1 MAMEIKL
8 PRQSE
13 KLDES
18 LITFWQVS
26 EGDTV
31 EKGDVLVEVQTE
43 KAISEVEAPESGVIK
58 EIVKKRGDTVRV
70 DEVLAVL
77 DAGRGER
84 EAAENK
90 EQVESEGYEEKVTVE
105 EEKPSADNKKATP
118 RVKKFAK
125 ELGIDWQLVTP
136 ERSDGKVTEDD
147 VRNFAEVGKEEK
159 TAPDVAEALQEPEM
173 PKRQVL
179 ATPSVRKYAR
189 DNDLM
194 IDSAQQSYITDG
206 QKDDGKKDKEKR
218 VSPTGIRKVV
228 ARTMA
233 QSVRTIPHVTHFD
246 EANVTKL
253 AELRDVLKMDF
264 EVEDVKLTY
273 MAFVVKA
280 LTKMLYDYPYLNASF
295 DEDSE
300 KIILKEHYNIGFAA
314 DTDQGLLVPV
324 IRNTDQRSLFQIAK
338 EIQDLADKARN
349 GNVTSDEMAGG
360 TATISNVGS
369 AGGAFFTPII
379 NPPQSSILGIGR
391 IEKKVIPTD
400 DDAIEIQPMMALSL
414 SYDHRV
420 IDGVMAQE
428 AMNELKRL
436 LEEPGL
442 LLAY

>member
-26 EGDTV
+26 EGDPV

-43 KAISEVEAPESGVIK
+43 KAVSEVEAPASGVIK
-58 EIVKKRGDTVRV
+58 EIVKKRGDTVTV

-77 DAGRGER
+77 
-84 EAAENK
+84 
-90 EQVESEGYEEKVTVE
+90 ESGQKA
-105 EEKPSADNKKATP
+105 SDDNKKAAP
-118 RVKKFAK
+118 RVKKIAK
-125 ELGIDWQLVTP
+125 ELGVDWKLVKP
-136 ERSDGKVTEDD
+136 ERSDGKVTEED
-147 VRNFAEVGKEEK
+147 VRMFAESDGAESQEEK
-159 TAPDVAEALQEPEM
+159 P
-173 PKRQVL
+173 RRRVL
-179 ATPSVRKYAR
+179 STPSVRKYAR

-194 IDSAQQSYITDG
+194 IDNATQSYISDG
-206 QKDDGKKDKEKR
+206 QNDYGTKDAEKR
-218 VSPTGIRKVV
+218 VPLTGIRKVV
-228 ARTMA
+228 VRTMT
-233 QSVRTIPHVTHFD
+233 QSARTIPHVTHFD
-246 EANVTKL
+246 EANVEKL
-253 AELRDVLKMDF
+253 VELREMLKKDF
-264 EVEDVKLTY
+264 EIEEVKLTY
-273 MAFVVKA
+273 MAFAVKA
-280 LTKMLYDYPYLNASF
+280 FTNVLYNYPYLNASF

-300 KIILKEHYNIGFAA
+300 EIILKEHYHIGFAA

-324 IRNTDQRSLFQIAK
+324 VRNADRQSLFQIAK
-338 EIQDLADKARN
+338 ELQDLANKARN
-349 GNVTSDEMAGG
+349 GNISTDDMTGG

-369 AGGAFFTPII
+369 AKGAFFTPII

-391 IEKKVIPTD
+391 IEKKVVATD
-400 DDAIEIQPMMALSL
+400 DDDIEIQPRMALSL

-420 IDGVMAQE
+420 LDGVMAQE

>member
-26 EGDTV
+26 EGDPV

-43 KAISEVEAPESGVIK
+43 KAISEVEAPESGVIR
-58 EIVKKRGDTVRV
+58 EIVKKRGDTVKV

-77 DAGRGER
+77 DSGGG
-84 EAAENK
+84 
-90 EQVESEGYEEKVTVE
+90 ESESAEESAPAEEKSTVE
-105 EEKPSADNKKATP
+105 EEEPPEGNTKATP

-125 ELGIDWQLVTP
+125 ELGVDWKLVTP
-136 ERSDGKVTEDD
+136 ERADGKVTEED
-147 VRNFAEVGKEEK
+147 VRKFAEGDKSEEP
-159 TAPDVAEALQEPEM
+159 APDVTEAVQESEK

-194 IDSAQQSYITDG
+194 IDNAQQSYITEG
-206 QKDDGKKDKEKR
+206 QSDAGTKDKEKR
-218 VSPTGIRKVV
+218 VPLTGIRKVV

-233 QSVRTIPHVTHFD
+233 QSTRTIPHVTHFD
-246 EANVTKL
+246 EANVEKL
-253 AELRDVLKMDF
+253 VELRDMLKKDF

-280 LTKMLYDYPYLNASF
+280 LTNVLYNYPYLNASF

-300 KIILKEHYNIGFAA
+300 EIILKEHYHIGFAA

-324 IRNTDQRSLFQIAK
+324 IRNANQLSLFQIAK
-338 EIQDLADKARN
+338 ELQELANKARN
-349 GNVTSDEMAGG
+349 GGITSDEMSGG

-369 AGGAFFTPII
+369 AGGSFFTPII

-391 IEKKVIPTD
+391 IEKKVVATD
-400 DDAIEIQPMMALSL
+400 DDAIEIQPTMALSL

-420 IDGVMAQE
+420 MDGVTAQQ

>member
-26 EGDTV
+26 EGDPV
-31 EKGDVLVEVQTE
+31 DKGDVLVEVQTE
-43 KAISEVEAPESGVIK
+43 KAVSEVQAPESGVIK
-58 EIVKKRGDTVRV
+58 EIVKMRGDIVKV
-70 DEVLAVL
+70 GEVLAVL
-77 DAGRGER
+77 ESGAGESGVVE
-84 EAAENK
+84 
-90 EQVESEGYEEKVTVE
+90 ESEAVEEKETVE
-105 EEKPSADNKKATP
+105 KEKPSDDNKKATP
-118 RVKKFAK
+118 RVKKIAK
-125 ELGIDWQLVTP
+125 ELGVDWKRVTP
-136 ERSDGKVTEDD
+136 ERPDGKVTEED
-147 VRNFAEVGKEEK
+147 VWKFAESDRVEAETDAREEVQEEK
-159 TAPDVAEALQEPEM
+159 PR
-173 PKRQVL
+173 RQVL
-179 ATPSVRKYAR
+179 STPSVRKYAR

-194 IDSAQQSYITDG
+194 IDSATQSYIADG
-206 QKDDGKKDKEKR
+206 QSDSGSKDTEKR
-218 VSPTGIRKVV
+218 VPLTGIRKVV
-228 ARTMA
+228 ARTMT
-233 QSVRTIPHVTHFD
+233 QSTRTIPHVTHFD
-246 EANVTKL
+246 EANVEKL
-253 AELRDVLKMDF
+253 VELREMLKKDF

-280 LTKMLYDYPYLNASF
+280 LTNVLYNYPYLNASF

-300 KIILKEHYNIGFAA
+300 EIILKEHYHIGFAA

-324 IRNTDQRSLFQIAK
+324 VRNADQQSLFQIAK
-338 EIQDLADKARN
+338 ELQDLANKARN
-349 GNVTSDEMAGG
+349 GNITTDDMTGG

-369 AGGAFFTPII
+369 AKGAFFTPII

-391 IEKKVIPTD
+391 IEKKVVATD
-400 DDAIEIQPMMALSL
+400 DDDIEIQPRMALSL

-420 IDGVMAQE
+420 LDGVMAQQ

>member
-26 EGDTV
+26 EGDSV

-43 KAISEVEAPESGVIK
+43 KAVSEVEAPASGVIK
-58 EIVKKRGDTVRV
+58 EIVKKRGDTVTV

-77 DAGRGER
+77 ESGADESGVVE
-84 EAAENK
+84 
-90 EQVESEGYEEKVTVE
+90 ESEAVE
-105 EEKPSADNKKATP
+105 EAKPSDDNKKATP
-118 RVKKFAK
+118 RVKKIAK
-125 ELGIDWQLVTP
+125 ELGVDWKLVTP
-136 ERSDGKVTEDD
+136 ERSDGKVTEED
-147 VRNFAEVGKEEK
+147 VRKFAESDRVEAEPDGRGEMQEEEK
-159 TAPDVAEALQEPEM
+159 PR
-173 PKRQVL
+173 RQVL
-179 ATPSVRKYAR
+179 STPSVRKYAR

-194 IDSAQQSYITDG
+194 IDSATQSYIADG
-206 QKDDGKKDKEKR
+206 QNDYGSKDTEKR
-218 VSPTGIRKVV
+218 VPLTGIRKVV
-228 ARTMA
+228 ARTMT
-233 QSVRTIPHVTHFD
+233 QSARTIPHVTHFD
-246 EANVTKL
+246 EANIEKL
-253 AELRDVLKMDF
+253 VELREMLKKDF
-264 EVEDVKLTY
+264 EVEEVKLTY

-280 LTKMLYDYPYLNASF
+280 LTNVLYNYPYLNASF

-300 KIILKEHYNIGFAA
+300 EIILKEHYHIGFAA
-314 DTDQGLLVPV
+314 DTNQGLLVPV
-324 IRNTDQRSLFQIAK
+324 IRNADQQSLFQIAK
-338 EIQDLADKARN
+338 ELQDLANKARN
-349 GNVTSDEMAGG
+349 GNISTDDMTGG

-369 AGGAFFTPII
+369 AKGAFFTPII

-391 IEKKVIPTD
+391 IEKKVVATD
-400 DDAIEIQPMMALSL
+400 DDDIEIQPRMALSL

-420 IDGVMAQE
+420 LDGVMAQQ

>member
-26 EGDTV
+26 EGDPV

-43 KAISEVEAPESGVIK
+43 KAISEVEAPESGVIR
-58 EIVKKRGDTVRV
+58 EIVKKRGDTVKV

-77 DAGRGER
+77 DSGGG
-84 EAAENK
+84 
-90 EQVESEGYEEKVTVE
+90 ESESAEESAPAEEKSTVE
-105 EEKPSADNKKATP
+105 EEEPPEGNTKATP

-125 ELGIDWQLVTP
+125 ELGVDWKLVTP
-136 ERSDGKVTEDD
+136 ERADGKVTEED
-147 VRNFAEVGKEEK
+147 VRKFAEGDKSEEP
-159 TAPDVAEALQEPEM
+159 APDVTEAVQESEK

-194 IDSAQQSYITDG
+194 IDNAQQSYITEG
-206 QKDDGKKDKEKR
+206 QSDAGTKDKEKR
-218 VSPTGIRKVV
+218 VPLTGIRKVV

-233 QSVRTIPHVTHFD
+233 QSTRTIPHVTHFD
-246 EANVTKL
+246 EANVEKL
-253 AELRDVLKMDF
+253 VELRDMLKKDF

-280 LTKMLYDYPYLNASF
+280 LTNVLYNYPYLNASF

-300 KIILKEHYNIGFAA
+300 EIILKEHYHIGFAA

-324 IRNTDQRSLFQIAK
+324 IRNANQLSLFQIAK
-338 EIQDLADKARN
+338 ELQELANKARN
-349 GNVTSDEMAGG
+349 GGITSDEMSGG

-369 AGGAFFTPII
+369 AGGSFFTPII

-391 IEKKVIPTD
+391 IEKKVVATD
-400 DDAIEIQPMMALSL
+400 DDAIEIQPTMALSL

-420 IDGVMAQE
+420 MDGVTAQQ
-428 AMNELKRL
+428 AMSELKRL

>member
-1 MAMEIKL
+1 VAMEIKL

-26 EGDTV
+26 EGDSV

-43 KAISEVEAPESGVIK
+43 KAVSEVEAPASGVIK
-58 EIVKKRGDTVRV
+58 EIVKKRGDTVTV

-77 DAGRGER
+77 ESGADESGVVE
-84 EAAENK
+84 
-90 EQVESEGYEEKVTVE
+90 ESEAVEK
-105 EEKPSADNKKATP
+105 EKPSDDNKKATP
-118 RVKKFAK
+118 RVKKIAK
-125 ELGIDWQLVTP
+125 ELGVDWKLVTP
-136 ERSDGKVTEDD
+136 ERSDGKVTEED
-147 VRNFAEVGKEEK
+147 VRKFAESDRVEAAPDGRGEMQEEEK
-159 TAPDVAEALQEPEM
+159 PR
-173 PKRQVL
+173 RQVL
-179 ATPSVRKYAR
+179 STPSVRKYAR

-194 IDSAQQSYITDG
+194 IDSATQSYIADG
-206 QKDDGKKDKEKR
+206 QNDYGSKDTEKR
-218 VSPTGIRKVV
+218 VPLTGIRKVV
-228 ARTMA
+228 ARTMT
-233 QSVRTIPHVTHFD
+233 QSARTIPHVTHFD
-246 EANVTKL
+246 EANVEKL
-253 AELRDVLKMDF
+253 VELREMLKKDF
-264 EVEDVKLTY
+264 EVEEVKLTY

-280 LTKMLYDYPYLNASF
+280 LTNVLYNYPYLNASF

-300 KIILKEHYNIGFAA
+300 EIILKEHYHIGFAA

-324 IRNTDQRSLFQIAK
+324 IRNADQQSLFQIAK
-338 EIQDLADKARN
+338 ELQDLANKARN
-349 GNVTSDEMAGG
+349 GNISTDDMTGG

-369 AGGAFFTPII
+369 AKGAFFTPII

-391 IEKKVIPTD
+391 IEKKVVATD
-400 DDAIEIQPMMALSL
+400 DDDIEIQPRMALSL

-420 IDGVMAQE
+420 LDGVMAQQ

>member
-26 EGDTV
+26 EGDSV

-43 KAISEVEAPESGVIK
+43 KAVSEVEAPASGVIK
-58 EIVKKRGDTVRV
+58 EIVKKRGDTVTV

-77 DAGRGER
+77 ESGADESGVVE
-84 EAAENK
+84 
-90 EQVESEGYEEKVTVE
+90 ESEAVEK
-105 EEKPSADNKKATP
+105 EKPSDDNKKATP
-118 RVKKFAK
+118 RVKKIAK
-125 ELGIDWQLVTP
+125 ELGVDWKLVTP
-136 ERSDGKVTEDD
+136 ERSDGKVTEED
-147 VRNFAEVGKEEK
+147 VRKFAESDRVEAAPDGRGEMQEEEK
-159 TAPDVAEALQEPEM
+159 PR
-173 PKRQVL
+173 RQVL
-179 ATPSVRKYAR
+179 STPSVRKYAR

-194 IDSAQQSYITDG
+194 IDSATQSYIADG
-206 QKDDGKKDKEKR
+206 QNDYGSKDTEKR
-218 VSPTGIRKVV
+218 VPLTGIRKVV
-228 ARTMA
+228 ARTMT
-233 QSVRTIPHVTHFD
+233 QSARTISHVTHFD
-246 EANVTKL
+246 EANVEKL
-253 AELRDVLKMDF
+253 VELREMLKKDF
-264 EVEDVKLTY
+264 EVEEVKLTY

-280 LTKMLYDYPYLNASF
+280 LTNVLYNYPYLNASF

-300 KIILKEHYNIGFAA
+300 EIILKEHYHIGFAA

-324 IRNTDQRSLFQIAK
+324 IRNADQQSLFQIAK
-338 EIQDLADKARN
+338 ELQDLANKARN
-349 GNVTSDEMAGG
+349 GNISTDDMTGG

-369 AGGAFFTPII
+369 AKGAFFTPII

-391 IEKKVIPTD
+391 IEKKVVATD
-400 DDAIEIQPMMALSL
+400 DDDIEIQPRMALSL

-420 IDGVMAQE
+420 LDGVMAQQ

>member
-26 EGDTV
+26 EGDPV

-43 KAISEVEAPESGVIK
+43 KAISEVEAPESGVIR
-58 EIVKKRGDTVRV
+58 EIVKKRGDTVKV

-77 DAGRGER
+77 DSGGG
-84 EAAENK
+84 
-90 EQVESEGYEEKVTVE
+90 ESESAEESAPAEEKSTVE
-105 EEKPSADNKKATP
+105 EEEPPEGNTKATP

-125 ELGIDWQLVTP
+125 ELGVDWKLVTP
-136 ERSDGKVTEDD
+136 ERADGKVTEED
-147 VRNFAEVGKEEK
+147 VRKFAEGDKSEEP
-159 TAPDVAEALQEPEM
+159 APDVTEAVQESEK

-194 IDSAQQSYITDG
+194 IDNAQQSYITEG
-206 QKDDGKKDKEKR
+206 QSDAGTKDKEKR
-218 VSPTGIRKVV
+218 VPLTGIRKVV

-233 QSVRTIPHVTHFD
+233 QSTRTIPHVTHFD
-246 EANVTKL
+246 EANVENL
-253 AELRDVLKMDF
+253 VELRELLKKDF

-280 LTKMLYDYPYLNASF
+280 LTNVLYNYPYLNASF

-300 KIILKEHYNIGFAA
+300 EIILKEHYHIGFAA

-324 IRNTDQRSLFQIAK
+324 IRNANQLSLFQIAK
-338 EIQDLADKARN
+338 ELQDLANKARN
-349 GNVTSDEMAGG
+349 GGITSDEMSGG

-369 AGGAFFTPII
+369 AGGSFFTPII

-391 IEKKVIPTD
+391 IEKKVVATD
-400 DDAIEIQPMMALSL
+400 DDAIEIQPTMALSL

-420 IDGVMAQE
+420 MDGVTAQQ

>member
-1 MAMEIKL
+1 MEIKL

-26 EGDTV
+26 EGDPV

-43 KAISEVEAPESGVIK
+43 KAISEVEAPESGVIR
-58 EIVKKRGDTVRV
+58 EIVKKRGDTVKV

-77 DAGRGER
+77 DSGGG
-84 EAAENK
+84 
-90 EQVESEGYEEKVTVE
+90 ESESAEESAPAEEKSTVE
-105 EEKPSADNKKATP
+105 EEEPPESNTKATP

-125 ELGIDWQLVTP
+125 ELGVDWKLVTP
-136 ERSDGKVTEDD
+136 ERADGKVTEED
-147 VRNFAEVGKEEK
+147 VRKFAEGDKSEEP
-159 TAPDVAEALQEPEM
+159 APDVTEAVQESEK

-194 IDSAQQSYITDG
+194 IDNAQQSYITEG
-206 QKDDGKKDKEKR
+206 QSDAGTKDKEKR
-218 VSPTGIRKVV
+218 VPLTGIRKVV

-233 QSVRTIPHVTHFD
+233 QSTRTIPHVTHFD
-246 EANVTKL
+246 EANVEKL
-253 AELRDVLKMDF
+253 VELRDMLKKDF

-280 LTKMLYDYPYLNASF
+280 LTNVLYNYPYLNASF

-300 KIILKEHYNIGFAA
+300 EIILKEHYHIGFAA

-324 IRNTDQRSLFQIAK
+324 IRNANQLSLFQIAK
-338 EIQDLADKARN
+338 ELQELANKARN
-349 GNVTSDEMAGG
+349 GGITSDEMSGG

-369 AGGAFFTPII
+369 AGGSFFTPII

-391 IEKKVIPTD
+391 IEKKVVATD
-400 DDAIEIQPMMALSL
+400 DDAIEIQPTMALSL

-420 IDGVMAQE
+420 MDGVMAQQ

>member
-26 EGDTV
+26 EGDSV
-31 EKGDVLVEVQTE
+31 EKGDALVEVQTE
-43 KAISEVEAPESGVIK
+43 KAISEVRAPESGFIK
-58 EIVKKRGDTVRV
+58 EIVKKRGDTVKV

-77 DAGRGER
+77 DVG
-84 EAAENK
+84 AEESEVADESGTVDNK
-90 EQVESEGYEEKVTVE
+90 ETSEKEKA
-105 EEKPSADNKKATP
+105 SDNNRKATP
-118 RVKKFAK
+118 RVKKIAK
-125 ELGIDWQLVTP
+125 ELGVDWKFVTP
-136 ERSDGKVTEDD
+136 ERADGKVTEED
-147 VRNFAEVGKEEK
+147 VKKYAEGDGVEVAPEVREEVQKEEK
-159 TAPDVAEALQEPEM
+159 PR
-173 PKRQVL
+173 RQVL
-179 ATPSVRKYAR
+179 STPSVRKYAR

-194 IDSAQQSYITDG
+194 IDNAAQSYITDG
-206 QKDDGKKDKEKR
+206 QNDHEVKDAEKR
-218 VSPTGIRKVV
+218 VPLTGIRKAV
-228 ARTMA
+228 ARTMT
-233 QSVRTIPHVTHFD
+233 QSARTIPHVTHFD
-246 EANVTKL
+246 EANVRKL
-253 AELRDVLKMDF
+253 VELREMLKKDF
-264 EVEDVKLTY
+264 EVEEVKLTY

-280 LTKMLYDYPYLNASF
+280 LTNVLYNYPYLNASF

-300 KIILKEHYNIGFAA
+300 EIILKEHYHIGFAA

-324 IRNTDQRSLFQIAK
+324 VRNADKRSLFQIAK
-338 EIQDLADKARN
+338 ELQTLANKARN
-349 GNVTSDEMAGG
+349 GNITTNEMSGG

-369 AGGAFFTPII
+369 AKGAFFTPVI

-391 IEKKVIPTD
+391 IEKKVVATD
-400 DDAIEIQPMMALSL
+400 DDEIEIQPRMALSL

-420 IDGVMAQE
+420 LDGVMAQE

>member
-26 EGDTV
+26 EGDPV

-43 KAISEVEAPESGVIK
+43 KAVSEVEAPASGVIK
-58 EIVKKRGDTVRV
+58 EIVKKRGDTVTV

-77 DAGRGER
+77 ESGADESGVVE
-84 EAAENK
+84 
-90 EQVESEGYEEKVTVE
+90 ESEAVEK
-105 EEKPSADNKKATP
+105 EKPSDDNKKATP
-118 RVKKFAK
+118 RVKKIAK
-125 ELGIDWQLVTP
+125 ELGVDWKLVTP
-136 ERSDGKVTEDD
+136 ERSDGKVTEED
-147 VRNFAEVGKEEK
+147 VRKFAESDRVEAAPDGRGEMQEEEK
-159 TAPDVAEALQEPEM
+159 PR
-173 PKRQVL
+173 RQVL
-179 ATPSVRKYAR
+179 STPSVRKYAR

-194 IDSAQQSYITDG
+194 IDSATQSYIADG
-206 QKDDGKKDKEKR
+206 QNDYGSKDTEKR
-218 VSPTGIRKVV
+218 VPLTGIRKVV
-228 ARTMA
+228 ARTMT
-233 QSVRTIPHVTHFD
+233 QSARTIPHVTHFD
-246 EANVTKL
+246 EANVEKL
-253 AELRDVLKMDF
+253 VELREMLKKDF
-264 EVEDVKLTY
+264 EVEEVKLTY

-280 LTKMLYDYPYLNASF
+280 LTNVLYNYPYLNASF

-300 KIILKEHYNIGFAA
+300 EIILKEHYHIGFAA

-324 IRNTDQRSLFQIAK
+324 IRNADQQSLFQIAK
-338 EIQDLADKARN
+338 ELQDLANKARN
-349 GNVTSDEMAGG
+349 GNISTDDMTGG

-369 AGGAFFTPII
+369 AKGAFFTPII

-391 IEKKVIPTD
+391 IEKKVVATD
-400 DDAIEIQPMMALSL
+400 DDDIEIQPRMALSL

-420 IDGVMAQE
+420 LDGVMAQQ

>member
-1 MAMEIKL
+1 MEIKL

-26 EGDTV
+26 EGDPV

-43 KAISEVEAPESGVIK
+43 KAISEVEAPESGVIR
-58 EIVKKRGDTVRV
+58 EIVKKRGDTVKV

-77 DAGRGER
+77 DVGGEKS
-84 EAAENK
+84 ESAE
-90 EQVESEGYEEKVTVE
+90 ESASAEEKSTVE
-105 EEKPSADNKKATP
+105 EEEPPESNTKATP

-125 ELGIDWQLVTP
+125 ELGVDWKLDTP
-136 ERSDGKVTEDD
+136 ERADGKVTEEE
-147 VRNFAEVGKEEK
+147 VRKFAEGEKSEEA
-159 TAPDVAEALQEPEM
+159 APDVTEAVQESEK

-194 IDSAQQSYITDG
+194 IDNAQQSYIAEG
-206 QKDDGKKDKEKR
+206 QSDAGTKDKEKR
-218 VSPTGIRKVV
+218 VPLTGIRKVV

-233 QSVRTIPHVTHFD
+233 QSTRTIPHVTHFD
-246 EANVTKL
+246 EANVEKL
-253 AELRDVLKMDF
+253 VELRDMLKKDF

-280 LTKMLYDYPYLNASF
+280 LTNVLYNYPYLNASF

-300 KIILKEHYNIGFAA
+300 EIILKEHYHIGFAA

-324 IRNTDQRSLFQIAK
+324 IRNANQLSLFQIAK
-338 EIQDLADKARN
+338 ELQELANKARN
-349 GNVTSDEMAGG
+349 GGITSDEMSGG

-369 AGGAFFTPII
+369 AGGSFFTPII

-391 IEKKVIPTD
+391 IEKKVVATD
-400 DDAIEIQPMMALSL
+400 DDAIEIQPTMALSL

-420 IDGVMAQE
+420 MDGVMAQQ

-442 LLAY
+442 LMAY

>member
-31 EKGDVLVEVQTE
+31 KKGDVLVEVQTE
-43 KAISEVEAPESGVIK
+43 KAISEVESPESGVIK

-77 DAGRGER
+77 DTGGGKS

-90 EQVESEGYEEKVTVE
+90 EPVESEGDEEKRTAE

-125 ELGIDWQLVTP
+125 ELGVDWKLVTP

-147 VRNFAEVGKEEK
+147 VRNFAESDGIEV
-159 TAPDVAEALQEPEM
+159 APDVAETVQEEEKPR
-173 PKRQVL
+173 RQVL
-179 ATPSVRKYAR
+179 STPSVRKYAR
-189 DNDLM
+189 DNNLM
-194 IDSAQQSYITDG
+194 IDHAQQSYITEG
-206 QKDDGKKDKEKR
+206 QSDSGTKDKERR
-218 VSPTGIRKVV
+218 VPLTGIRKVV
-228 ARTMA
+228 ARTMTQSA
-233 QSVRTIPHVTHFD
+233 QTIPHVTHFD
-246 EANVTKL
+246 EANVEKL
-253 AELRDVLKMDF
+253 VELRDMLKKDF
-264 EVEDVKLTY
+264 EVEAVKLTY
-273 MAFVVKA
+273 MAFIVKA
-280 LTKMLYDYPYLNASF
+280 FTNVLYNYPYLNASF

-300 KIILKEHYNIGFAA
+300 EIILKEHYHIGFAT

-324 IRNTDQRSLFQIAK
+324 VRNADALSLFQIAK
-338 EIQDLADKARN
+338 ELQELADKARN
-349 GNVTSDEMAGG
+349 GGMTSDDMTGG

-369 AGGAFFTPII
+369 AKGAFFTPII

-391 IEKKVIPTD
+391 IEKKVVATD
-400 DDAIEIQPMMALSL
+400 DDAIEIQPRMSLSL

-420 IDGVMAQE
+420 LDGVMAQE

>member
-26 EGDTV
+26 EGDPV

-43 KAISEVEAPESGVIK
+43 KAISEVEAPESGVIR
-58 EIVKKRGDTVRV
+58 EIVKKRGDTVKV

-77 DAGRGER
+77 DSGGG
-84 EAAENK
+84 
-90 EQVESEGYEEKVTVE
+90 ESESAEESAPAEEKSTVE
-105 EEKPSADNKKATP
+105 EEEPPEGNTKATP

-125 ELGIDWQLVTP
+125 ELGVDWKLVTP
-136 ERSDGKVTEDD
+136 ERADGKVTEED
-147 VRNFAEVGKEEK
+147 VRKFAEGDKSEEP
-159 TAPDVAEALQEPEM
+159 APDVTEAVQESEK

-194 IDSAQQSYITDG
+194 IDNAQQSYITEG
-206 QKDDGKKDKEKR
+206 QSDAGTKDKEKR
-218 VSPTGIRKVV
+218 VPLTGIRKVV

-233 QSVRTIPHVTHFD
+233 QSTRTIPHVTHFD
-246 EANVTKL
+246 EANVEKL
-253 AELRDVLKMDF
+253 VELRDMLKKDF

-280 LTKMLYDYPYLNASF
+280 LTNVLYNYPYLNASF

-300 KIILKEHYNIGFAA
+300 EIILKEHYHIGFAA

-324 IRNTDQRSLFQIAK
+324 IRNADKQSLFQIAG
-338 EIQDLADKARN
+338 EIQDLANKARN
-349 GNVTSDEMAGG
+349 GGITSDEMSGG

-369 AGGAFFTPII
+369 AGGSFFTPII

-391 IEKKVIPTD
+391 IEKKVVATD
-400 DDAIEIQPMMALSL
+400 DDAIEIQPTMALSL

-420 IDGVMAQE
+420 MDGVTAQQ

>member
-26 EGDTV
+26 EGDPV

-43 KAISEVEAPESGVIK
+43 KAVSEVEAPASGVIK
-58 EIVKKRGDTVRV
+58 EIVKKRGDTVTV

-77 DAGRGER
+77 ESGADESGVVE
-84 EAAENK
+84 
-90 EQVESEGYEEKVTVE
+90 ESETVE
-105 EEKPSADNKKATP
+105 EAKPSDDNKKATP
-118 RVKKFAK
+118 RVKKIAK
-125 ELGIDWQLVTP
+125 ELGVDWKLVTP
-136 ERSDGKVTEDD
+136 ERSDGKVTEED
-147 VRNFAEVGKEEK
+147 VRKFAESDRVEAVPDGRGEMQEEEK
-159 TAPDVAEALQEPEM
+159 PR
-173 PKRQVL
+173 RQVL
-179 ATPSVRKYAR
+179 STPSVRKYAR

-194 IDSAQQSYITDG
+194 IDSATQSYIADG
-206 QKDDGKKDKEKR
+206 QIDYGSKDTEKR
-218 VSPTGIRKVV
+218 VPLTGIRKVV
-228 ARTMA
+228 ARTMT
-233 QSVRTIPHVTHFD
+233 QSARTIPHVTHFD
-246 EANVTKL
+246 EANVEKL
-253 AELRDVLKMDF
+253 VELREMLKKDF
-264 EVEDVKLTY
+264 EVEEVKLTY

-280 LTKMLYDYPYLNASF
+280 LTNVLYNYPYLNASF

-300 KIILKEHYNIGFAA
+300 EIILKEHYHIGFAA
-314 DTDQGLLVPV
+314 DTDQGLVVPV
-324 IRNTDQRSLFQIAK
+324 IRNADQQSLFQIAK
-338 EIQDLADKARN
+338 ELQDLANKARN
-349 GNVTSDEMAGG
+349 GNISTDDMTGG

-369 AGGAFFTPII
+369 AKGAFFTPII

-391 IEKKVIPTD
+391 IEKKVVATD
-400 DDAIEIQPMMALSL
+400 DDDIEIQPRMALSL

-420 IDGVMAQE
+420 LDGVMAQQ

>member
-8 PRQSE
+8 PRQSD

-26 EGDTV
+26 EGDSV
-31 EKGDVLVEVQTE
+31 EKGDALVEVQTE
-43 KAISEVEAPESGVIK
+43 KAVSEVQAPESGVIK
-58 EIVKKRGDTVRV
+58 EIVKKRGDTVKV

-77 DAGRGER
+77 ESGTG
-84 EAAENK
+84 
-90 EQVESEGYEEKVTVE
+90 ESEAVEEK
-105 EEKPSADNKKATP
+105 SLSDDNKKATP
-118 RVKKFAK
+118 RVKKIAK
-125 ELGIDWQLVTP
+125 ELDVDWKLVTP
-136 ERSDGKVTEDD
+136 ARADGKVTEED
-147 VRNFAEVGKEEK
+147 VRKFAEGDKEEEA
-159 TAPDVAEALQEPEM
+159 APDSAEAVQEPQK
-173 PKRQVL
+173 PRRQIL
-179 ATPSVRKYAR
+179 STPSVRKYAR

-194 IDSAQQSYITDG
+194 IDNAHQSYISDG
-206 QKDDGKKDKEKR
+206 QSDEGPEVSERR
-218 VSPTGIRKVV
+218 VQLTGIRKVV
-228 ARTMA
+228 ARTMT
-233 QSVRTIPHVTHFD
+233 QSARTIPHVTHFD
-246 EANVTKL
+246 EANVEKL
-253 AELRDVLKMDF
+253 VELREMLKKDF

-280 LTKMLYDYPYLNASF
+280 LTNVLYNYPYLNASF

-300 KIILKEHYNIGFAA
+300 EIILKEHYHIGFAA

-324 IRNTDQRSLFQIAK
+324 VRNADKQSLFQIAK
-338 EIQDLADKARN
+338 ELQDLAHKARN
-349 GNVTSDEMAGG
+349 GNITPDDMNGG

-369 AGGAFFTPII
+369 AKGSFFTPII

-391 IEKKVIPTD
+391 IEKKAIVTD
-400 DDAIEIQPMMALSL
+400 DDTIEIQPRMALSL

-420 IDGVMAQE
+420 LDGVMAQQ